1 SLKKLIGIETGFA
14 KEGYRTDSSWLE
26 REVDADFDGIKVSG
40 RADRVI
46 MKENGSFMV
55 LDYKTGNKV
64 ETNPKK
70 SLQIPIYSEAVRQM
84 TGGTPSVGNFVN
96 ITSDTAK
103 LSTPFKDGAD
113 SMISDTKKHIAEII
127 ELVKAGKI
135 GHCDKCPDFC
145 PYKHICRKE
154 EVSSDD

>member
-1 SLKKLIGIETGFA
+1 
-14 KEGYRTDSSWLE
+14 
-26 REVDADFDGIKVSG
+26 
-40 RADRVI
+40 
-46 MKENGSFMV
+46 
-55 LDYKTGNKV
+55 
-64 ETNPKK
+64 
-70 SLQIPIYSEAVRQM
+70 M

-103 LSTPFKDGAD
+103 LSTPFKNGAD

-135 GHCDKCPDFC
+135 GHGDKCPDFC